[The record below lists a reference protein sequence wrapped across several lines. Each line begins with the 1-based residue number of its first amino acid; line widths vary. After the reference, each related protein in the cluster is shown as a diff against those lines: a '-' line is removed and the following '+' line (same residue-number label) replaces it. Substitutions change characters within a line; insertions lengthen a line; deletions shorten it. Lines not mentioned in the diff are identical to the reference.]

1 MMERKDWEKAFDSLP
16 QGVESA
22 ELQSVLRQVV
32 SVTAANGEITDTG
45 ASSVTTVYARVSG
58 EVSGTVCTQDLGE
71 DLSELLETARR
82 DGSCTGGKRL
92 TMQGKEQMFSGKVET
107 GNKTSAAELK
117 QAALQLEER
126 LRTAG
131 DFIQQTSVTVS
142 EEEDASQL
150 VASNGAEMESV
161 SRAIVVSVSAQA
173 EMDGFGCGTSFE
185 MNLPGLESLDIEKT
199 VRETVERLQL
209 QKEPESFTPGRFR
222 VLLEQPVVWNIMLT
236 AWQAFAGPKCQNR
249 TSCLSDKMGVKI
261 GADCLNITD
270 YPSHPACGRQFAFDY
285 EGTPSVP
292 VKVMQNGVMTGMLH
306 HLDSAAAF
314 SVPSNGR
321 AGRAPLLTSGIPNQH
336 TVTPAVWVV
345 EPGNCTKQQLIDQL
359 GDGIRIT
366 DSYDPF
372 HCLDISSGHFSI
384 PCRGILYKDGKPVKN
399 IASIA
404 IHGTLEELFQS
415 VVAVADDLMISP
427 FIMTHAYCVGAP
439 SVLVSDLVV
448 SGK

>member
-1 MMERKDWEKAFDSLP
+1 MMERKDWEKAFGHLP
-16 QGVESA
+16 EGVDAA
-22 ELQSVLRQVV
+22 ELQAQRQQVV
-32 SVTAANGEITDTG
+32 TATAANGSITDTG
-45 ASSVTTVYARVSG
+45 ASSVTTIYARVCG
-58 EVSGTVCTQDLGE
+58 EVSGTACTQDLGE

-82 DGSCTGGKRL
+82 DGMCASGNRL
-92 TMQGKEQMFSGKVET
+92 TLQGKETMFSGRVET
-107 GNKTSAAELK
+107 GSKATPAQLK
-117 QAALQLEER
+117 ETALLLEQKLRQAS
-126 LRTAG
+126 G
-131 DFIQQTSVTVS
+131 MIQQTSVTVS
-142 EEEDASQL
+142 EEENTSQL
-150 VASNGAEMESV
+150 VSNNGAEMEST

-173 EMDGFGCGTSFE
+173 EIDGFGCGTAFE
-185 MNLPGLESLDIEKT
+185 LNLPGLERVDADQI
-199 VRETVERLQL
+199 VRETVERLSL

-236 AWQAFAGPKCQNR
+236 AWMAFAGPRCQNR
-249 TSCLSDKMGVKI
+249 TSCLSDKLGQKI

-270 YPSHPACGRQFAFDY
+270 YPSHPACGQQFAFDY

-292 VKVMQNGVMTGMLH
+292 VEIMRDGVMTGMLH

-314 SVPSNGR
+314 SVASNGR
-321 AGRAPLLTSGIPNQH
+321 AGRCPSLTSGIPNQH
-336 TVTPAVWVV
+336 TVTPDIWVV
-345 EPGNCTKQQLIDQL
+345 EPGSSTKEQLLEQL

-399 IASIA
+399 LASIA

-415 VVAVADDLMISP
+415 VIGVADDLMISP

-439 SVLVSDLVV
+439 SVLVSGLVV